1 MGPKVRKFLFGT
13 WKVGRVVAGAAGI
26 YQIGVLHGIIMH
38 ATDPHEIEWQAAQ
51 QTISS
56 VGGKRLLDRHEKEY
70 KVSHSVANEVL
81 DAARLHCKLK
91 LLELMKIHEV
101 LRSLEMK
108 HGMAAD
114 QNQQTKDVGGVNV
127 PTQMIKSSNEG
138 RGIIASLFKGTGGGT
153 ASADRETG
161 VTTLSDVAQ
170 LSFSIPKRL
179 DMPANES
186 EIHRF
191 IKGMHLPD
199 LFERGE
205 LVSLRNHLNEEVKFF
220 SEAAKLLRGKWDVLV
235 YDSPH
240 PNAFVTPTV
249 PRVIFISN
257 SIFSEYKL
265 SHDELGLI
273 LAHEV
278 SHLLLQ
284 HTKANTE
291 FQVYLDFAYIIA
303 LSLLPAE
310 LMVFGEGMKYVVNS
324 LVARNSR
331 DHESEADLMGIQ
343 IVSRGCFD
351 IAKSCNALQKIAAME
366 NKDKERTLSYT
377 DTHPLSTDRF
387 ADLKAKAQEI
397 KDLAVSHNPLPET
410 QTRCS
415 GTRAFLRSMWHR

>member
-1 MGPKVRKFLFGT
+1 
-13 WKVGRVVAGAAGI
+13 
-26 YQIGVLHGIIMH
+26 
-38 ATDPHEIEWQAAQ
+38 
-51 QTISS
+51 
-56 VGGKRLLDRHEKEY
+56 
-70 KVSHSVANEVL
+70 
-81 DAARLHCKLK
+81 
-91 LLELMKIHEV
+91 
-101 LRSLEMK
+101 
-108 HGMAAD
+108 
-114 QNQQTKDVGGVNV
+114 
-127 PTQMIKSSNEG
+127 
-138 RGIIASLFKGTGGGT
+138 
-153 ASADRETG
+153 
-161 VTTLSDVAQ
+161 
-170 LSFSIPKRL
+170 
-179 DMPANES
+179 MPANES

-191 IKGMHLPD
+191 IKRMHLPD

-220 SEAAKLLRGKWDVLV
+220 AEAVKLLRGKWDVLV

-249 PRVIFISN
+249 PRVIFISH
-257 SIFSEYKL
+257 SMFSEYKL

-310 LMVFGEGMKYVVNS
+310 LMVFGEGMKYVVKT
-324 LVARNSR
+324 LVINSR

-366 NKDKERTLSYT
+366 N
-377 DTHPLSTDRF
+377 
-387 ADLKAKAQEI
+387 
-397 KDLAVSHNPLPET
+397 
-410 QTRCS
+410 
-415 GTRAFLRSMWHR
+415 G